1 MRNFN
6 SQQIQSLQSDYDYL
20 IIMKQMDDEIHKKR
34 VNNNNN
40 NNKYNLYKVIMI
52 I

>member
-1 MRNFN
+1 
-6 SQQIQSLQSDYDYL
+6 
-20 IIMKQMDDEIHKKR
+20 MDDEIHKKR
-34 VNNNNN
+34 GNNNNNN